1 MDAFEVNK
9 IIGAV
14 LAALLLIVGTK
25 TVLDIVYREHK
36 PEKPGWALPITEV
49 SPSAT
54 PGKAAEPFD
63 AKQVVALL
71 SKASADGGKDTF
83 KRCLQCHT
91 PEKGGPNRVGP
102 NLWGVVG
109 RKAAQQS
116 GFPYSEA
123 MKGYKAE
130 WTWPELATYLH
141 DPRTAIPGNKMAF
154 AGIKDNAELADLLA
168 YLRTLS
174 DSPPPLPQ

>member
-1 MDAFEVNK
+1 MDAFEINK

-14 LAALLLIVGTK
+14 LTALLLIVGSK
-25 TVLDIVYREHK
+25 TALDIVYREHK

-49 SPSAT
+49 APAA

-63 AKQVVALL
+63 AKQVLALL

-109 RKAAQQS
+109 RKPGSHS
-116 GFPYSEA
+116 GFPYSDA
-123 MKGYKAE
+123 MKNHKSD
-130 WTWPELATYLH
+130 WTWQELAAYLH
-141 DPRTAIPGNKMAF
+141 DPRAAIPGNKMAF

>member
-9 IIGAV
+9 NIGAV
-14 LAALLLIVGTK
+14 LAALLLIVASK

-36 PEKPGWALPITEV
+36 PAKPGWALPITEV
-49 SPSAT
+49 SHSAA

-109 RKAAQQS
+109 RKAAQQA
-116 GFPYSEA
+116 GFPYSDA
-123 MKGYKAE
+123 MKGHNAE
-130 WTWPELATYLH
+130 WTW
-141 DPRTAIPGNKMAF
+141 
-154 AGIKDNAELADLLA
+154 
-168 YLRTLS
+168 
-174 DSPPPLPQ
+174 Q